1 MTAKDT
7 AEELV
12 HRYRVLLM
20 DDGEDYG
27 EEILVSMLSKQCA
40 LIAVDEILNSRPLK
54 PNDADWDD
62 CGATHKYWYDAQKE
76 EALKF
81 WQEVRKEILSL

>member
-1 MTAKDT
+1 MNSPKDK

-12 HRYRVLLM
+12 HTYRVLLM

-40 LIAVDEILNSRPLK
+40 LIAVGEIIEATTKILDEGEGFQLIESNP
-54 PNDADWDD
+54 
-62 CGATHKYWYDAQKE
+62 Y
-76 EALKF
+76 
-81 WQEVRKEILSL
+81 WQETRKEIESL

>member
-1 MTAKDT
+1 MTAKEK

-12 HRYRVLLM
+12 HTYRVLLM

-40 LIAVDEILNSRPLK
+40 LIAVGEIINLIQFMAES
-54 PNDADWDD
+54 DD
-62 CGATHKYWYDAQKE
+62 GLPY
-76 EALKF
+76 
-81 WQEVRKEILSL
+81 WQEARKEIESL

>member
-1 MTAKDT
+1 MISPKDK

-12 HRYRVLLM
+12 HTYRVLLM

-40 LIAVDEILNSRPLK
+40 LIAVGEILLQNNVWIK
-54 PNDADWDD
+54 QIGKGTNN
-62 CGATHKYWYDAQKE
+62 YWNEVK
-76 EALKF
+76 
-81 WQEVRKEILSL
+81 QEIAKL

>member
-1 MTAKDT
+1 MTAKEK

-12 HRYRVLLM
+12 HTYRVLLM

-40 LIAVDEILNSRPLK
+40 LIAVDEILSLFVIECEDTR
-54 PNDADWDD
+54 
-62 CGATHKYWYDAQKE
+62 YWNQ
-76 EALKF
+76 
-81 WQEVRKEILSL
+81 VRKEILAL

>member
-1 MTAKDT
+1 MTAKQK

-12 HRYRVLLM
+12 HTYRVLLM

-40 LIAVDEILNSRPLK
+40 LIAVDEIINEIQFMAESDEGLP
-54 PNDADWDD
+54 
-62 CGATHKYWYDAQKE
+62 Y
-76 EALKF
+76 

>member
-1 MTAKDT
+1 MTAKQK

-12 HRYRVLLM
+12 HTYRVLLM

-27 EEILVSMLSKQCA
+27 EEILVSTLSKQCA
-40 LIAVDEILNSRPLK
+40 LIVVDEIMLTQV
-54 PNDADWDD
+54 DD
-62 CGATHKYWYDAQKE
+62 PWSDEDY
-76 EALKF
+76 

>member
-1 MTAKDT
+1 MTAKEK

-12 HRYRVLLM
+12 HTYRVLLM

-40 LIAVDEILNSRPLK
+40 LIAVMEIKLAFVKISNWEQ
-54 PNDADWDD
+54 AEDWRNV
-62 CGATHKYWYDAQKE
+62 E
-76 EALKF
+76 
-81 WQEVRKEILSL
+81 KEISKL